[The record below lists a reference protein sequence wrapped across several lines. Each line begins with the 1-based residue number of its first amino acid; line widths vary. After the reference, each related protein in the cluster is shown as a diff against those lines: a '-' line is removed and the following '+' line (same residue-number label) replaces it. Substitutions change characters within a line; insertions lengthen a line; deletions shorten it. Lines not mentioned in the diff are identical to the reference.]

1 MVRQYHNSGEIS
13 MFLVGSWGPAAT
25 KQMWHR

>member
-13 MFLVGSWGPAAT
+13 MLLAGSWRPVAT
-25 KQMWHR
+25 EQM